1 MDIRTLCLGILTW
14 GDASGYEIKKIFEDR
29 LSYFYEASYGSIY
42 PALTKLTDD
51 GLVSCRAEAQ
61 DKRPD
66 KKVYAISPTGRM
78 AFMDALTKMPGRD
91 RIRSEFLAVMMYA
104 DLLPPRHLSN
114 VIDDRTRQY
123 RAMIADLEGCPR
135 SEGSPSRQFV
145 VGYGLALYEAA
156 ATYLENNRHLVE
168 GEALLAQAAA
178 AERAAE

>member
-51 GLVSCRAEAQ
+51 GLVTWSAEAQ

-66 KKVYAISPTGRM
+66 KKVYAISSTGRM
-78 AFMDALTKMPGRD
+78 AFMDALTKMPARD

-114 VIDDRTRQY
+114 VIDDRARQY
-123 RAMIADLEGCPR
+123 RAMIEDLQDCAQED
-135 SEGSPSRQFV
+135 GSPSRQFV
-145 VGYGLALYEAA
+145 VGYGLALYGAA
-156 ATYLENNRHLVE
+156 LNYLENNRHLVE
-168 GEALLAQAAA
+168 GEALLAKAA

>member
-14 GDASGYEIKKIFEDR
+14 EDASGYEIKKIFEDR

-51 GLVSCRAEAQ
+51 GLVTCRAEAQ

-78 AFMDALTKMPGRD
+78 AFMDALNKMPARD

-114 VIDDRTRQY
+114 VIDDRAQQY
-123 RAMIADLEGCPR
+123 RAMIADLQSCAEDEGP
-135 SEGSPSRQFV
+135 SSRQFV

-156 ATYLENNRHLVE
+156 LNYLENNRHLVE
-168 GEALLAQAAA
+168 GEALLAKAA

>member
-66 KKVYAISPTGRM
+66 KKVYAITPTGRM
-78 AFMDALTKMPGRD
+78 AFMDATAGRAGPAETGESKVSTPAEEPAD
-91 RIRSEFLAVMMYA
+91 GSQSEP
-104 DLLPPRHLSN
+104 DIESTEDGPPAGDS
-114 VIDDRTRQY
+114 
-123 RAMIADLEGCPR
+123 
-135 SEGSPSRQFV
+135 
-145 VGYGLALYEAA
+145 
-156 ATYLENNRHLVE
+156 
-168 GEALLAQAAA
+168 GEARKSSQP
-178 AERAAE
+178 EDES